1 MNEPALQ
8 LATLTDD
15 QLQVKYSTSL
25 EHFLDVVTDKPDN
38 WLDEARNIDGL
49 IKLIKAELNNRQ
61 INSSLDH

>member
-1 MNEPALQ
+1 MNERALQ
-8 LATLTDD
+8 LETLTDD

-38 WLDEARNIDGL
+38 WLDEARKIDGL

-61 INSSLDH
+61 IRNHL